1 MWHDLEEF
9 RNLYSQEKNSLLWIK
24 LEYLGKFVQNFDEI
38 CDSTVVEAHRLLVA
52 GPQSGEETWH
62 TINLT
67 IQIRYAAYALGRLRN
82 GSLDSGLLTNNN
94 GKNEELFSTLITQE
108 RLLSKDLAQGNTV
121 KAEENRRKLIE
132 LYDAFPIALKKVLH
146 RLGLDEAIG
155 ILVTLPLHRAVR
167 LKDTQTLKDFLRCG
181 GSSYSV
187 DYIGRTALHV
197 AAENNA
203 IQMVNVLQSPST
215 DMSDID
221 QLDIFGRSPLYLSIQ
236 AGHTELVRKL
246 LSLGGKDQREDIELR
261 GLYTL
266 AAESG
271 NVALVRILL
280 LAFGGLGMAPDSVK
294 SAGLIAAASSGDLET
309 VQLFVAA
316 NADLDSTAGGD
327 LGALDVAI
335 KAGHYEIASFLL
347 SVNTKIDAPRDRRV
361 MAPIHHAIERGNREI
376 FDLLLKAG
384 ADINASFER
393 AVEEDVGYR
402 TPRMTTAV
410 EFASEIGNLHALR
423 QLLKLPELAVN
434 RELRAHERSPL
445 ELAAKKGHGSAV
457 DLLLSHG
464 ADVNI
469 SYRRPRNTTPLL
481 EAVSGGYLSITKA
494 LIEAG
499 AEVNALYSQDEG
511 YYKTMSRASA
521 LAGTAAQSRLSNRTE
536 AIEEQVESKS
546 GDEGEESDEEELEDG
561 GEFLERS
568 VEDTALQLAARLGN
582 IEIIQILLETGANV
596 DAPPQRY
603 GGTALQYAASRG
615 HTEIVQLLLDAG
627 AAVEVERGRMT
638 ALQRAAKG
646 GHCWIVELLL
656 KRKAQVDARSRSNAE
671 GTPLQ
676 LAAKGGHL
684 RTVRLLLDWHAEIN
698 CQSPGLYDTPLQA
711 AVRRQHIDVVR
722 TLLVAGADPNAPPGT
737 HGSTALGC
745 ALANGNLEITRR
757 LLIAGARTDL
767 ACRSGPS
774 QCTALQKASQLGHI
788 DIACLLL
795 QRGADPNG
803 PVLNDNGLTTLQC
816 AVQFGSLELASI
828 LLKAGADVNGQLS
841 PNGMSAL
848 SYSLQKS
855 HQNIARLLI
864 DAGAEVNA
872 TSESHLYYATALQI
886 AAKNGLCES
895 VDRLVY
901 AGANVNAITKGGGTA
916 LSIATQNNRSDVVY
930 LLLKAN
936 ADVNI
941 GHPLERAVQ
950 TNQTAVVKLLL
961 GKGAD
966 VNSVSD
972 IGFDTSGYSSP
983 MESAVLNGSLNVMQL
998 LLDAGTDSEIL
1009 GYSLSIAAENN
1020 YLEKLR
1026 FLLAARA
1033 DPNVVYRGGKG
1044 ALYKAA
1050 SRGHLEVIRFLLGAG
1065 ADPNIVHRGGESA
1078 LHEAASRGH
1087 LEVIRFL
1094 LGAGADPNIVHRGG
1108 ESALHEAAS
1117 RGHLEVIRFLL
1128 DAGADPNVV
1137 YRGGQGALYK
1147 AASRGHLKIV
1157 RLLLGAGADPNL
1169 KNIYGENALTDAVQG
1184 GNLDIVR
1191 LLLGAGAD
1199 PNLKSTYGE
1208 NALGDAVQG
1217 GNLDI
1222 VRSLL
1227 LAGADANSK
1236 ITFLMSGMTAL
1247 HIAAEKGRSEMVQL
1261 LLIAGADR
1269 HATTTRPWSRR
1280 GTAQSALDLAI
1291 LSGSLETVQI
1301 LRDADRTMPQGPSHK
1316 RKRVETQD

>member
-24 LEYLGKFVQNFDEI
+24 FEDLGTFVQSFDEI
-38 CDSTVVEAHRLLVA
+38 CDSTVVEAHRLLVD

-62 TINLT
+62 TIVLKN
-67 IQIRYAAYALGRLRN
+67 QIRNAAYALGRLRN
-82 GSLDSGLLTNNN
+82 GSLDSEFLTNIY
-94 GKNEELFSTLITQE
+94 GKNDDLFSTLISQE
-108 RLLSKDLAQGNTV
+108 RLLSKDLAQGNTA
-121 KAEENRRKLIE
+121 KTEENRRKLIE
-132 LYDAFPIALKKVLH
+132 LYNAFPIALKKVLH

-167 LKDTQTLKDFLRCG
+167 LKDAQTLRGFLRCG
-181 GSSYSV
+181 GPSYPV

-203 IQMVNVLQSPST
+203 IQMINVLHSPST
-215 DMSDID
+215 DLSDLD

-236 AGHTELVRKL
+236 AGHTELLRKF
-246 LSLGGKDQREDIELR
+246 LSLGRKDQREDIELR
-261 GLYTL
+261 RLYVL

-280 LAFGGLGMAPDSVK
+280 LAFGDLGMAPDSVK

-393 AVEEDVGYR
+393 AVEEDGGYR

-434 RELRAHERSPL
+434 RKLRAHERSPL
-445 ELAAKKGHGSAV
+445 ELAAKKGHGSVV

-536 AIEEQVESKS
+536 VIEEQVESKS

-582 IEIIQILLETGANV
+582 IEIIQILLEIGANV

-627 AAVEVERGRMT
+627 AAVEAKRGRMT
-638 ALQRAAKG
+638 ALQGAAKG

-656 KRKAQVDARSRSNAE
+656 KRKAEVDARSRSTAE

-698 CQSPGLYDTPLQA
+698 CQSPGLYATPLQA
-711 AVRRQHIDVVR
+711 AACQGSLEVVRLLLETGATVDAHPGKLPWSKELTALQTAVRRQHIDVVR
-722 TLLVAGADPNAPPGT
+722 ILLVAGADPNAPPGT
-737 HGSTALGC
+737 YGFTALGC
-745 ALANGNLEITRR
+745 AVANGNLE
-757 LLIAGARTDL
+757 
-767 ACRSGPS
+767 
-774 QCTALQKASQLGHI
+774 
-788 DIACLLL
+788 
-795 QRGADPNG
+795 
-803 PVLNDNGLTTLQC
+803 LT
-816 AVQFGSLELASI
+816 SI
-828 LLKAGADVNGQLS
+828 LLEAGADVNGQPS
-841 PNGMSAL
+841 PNRMSAL

-864 DAGAEVNA
+864 DAGADVNA
-872 TSESHLYYATALQI
+872 TSEPHHHYATALQI

-901 AGANVNAITKGGGTA
+901 AGANVNAITEDGETA
-916 LSIATQNNRSDVVY
+916 LCIATRNNRSDVVY
-930 LLLKAN
+930 RLLKAN

-950 TNQTAVVKLLL
+950 TNQTAIVKSLL

-966 VNSVSD
+966 VNSVRGL
-972 IGFDTSGYSSP
+972 GFDISGYSSP
-983 MESAVLNGSLNVMQL
+983 MESAVLHGSLDVMQL

-1009 GYSLSIAAENN
+1009 GYSLPIAAENN

-1033 DPNVVYRGGKG
+1033 DPNVVNRGGKG

-1050 SRGHLEVIRFLLGAG
+1050 SRGH
-1065 ADPNIVHRGGESA
+1065 P
-1078 LHEAASRGH
+1078 
-1087 LEVIRFL
+1087 EVIRFL

-1137 YRGGQGALYK
+1137 YRGGKGALHE
-1147 AASRGHLKIV
+1147 AAWSGHLKIV

-1222 VRSLL
+1222 LRSLL

-1236 ITFLMSGMTAL
+1236 PTFLMPGNNAL
-1247 HIAAEKGRSEMVQL
+1247 QFAATNGQSQMVQL
-1261 LLIAGADR
+1261 LLIAGVDR
-1269 HATTTRPWSRR
+1269 HTTTHGHWSPWD
-1280 GTAQSALDLAI
+1280 TAQSALDLAI
-1291 LSGSLETVQI
+1291 LSGSSETIQI

>member
-1 MWHDLEEF
+1 LWHDLEEF

-24 LEYLGKFVQNFDEI
+24 LEYLGKFVQSFDEI

-67 IQIRYAAYALGRLRN
+67 IPIRYAAYALGRLRN

-146 RLGLDEAIG
+146 RLGLDEATG

-203 IQMVNVLQSPST
+203 IQMVNVLHSQST
-215 DMSDID
+215 DMSEID

-327 LGALDVAI
+327 LGALDVAV

-384 ADINASFER
+384 TDINASFER
-393 AVEEDVGYR
+393 TVEEHVGYP
-402 TPRMTTAV
+402 TTRMTTAV
-410 EFASEIGNLHALR
+410 EFASEIGNLHALG
-423 QLLKLPELAVN
+423 QLLKFPELAVN
-434 RELRAHERSPL
+434 RILRGHERSPL

-469 SYRRPRNTTPLL
+469 SYRRPRDTTPLL
-481 EAVSGGYLSITKA
+481 EAVSGGYLSTTKA

-511 YYKTMSRASA
+511 YYKTISRASA
-521 LAGTAAQSRLSNRTE
+521 LARTAAQSRLSNRTE

-615 HTEIVQLLLDAG
+615 DTEIVQLLLDAG
-627 AAVEVERGRMT
+627 AAVEAECGRMT
-638 ALQRAAKG
+638 ALQGAAKG

-656 KRKAQVDARSRSNAE
+656 KRKAEVDARSRSTAE

-676 LAAKGGHL
+676 LAAEGGHL
-684 RTVRLLLDWHAEIN
+684 RTVRLLLNWHAEIN
-698 CQSPGLYDTPLQA
+698 CQSPGLYATPLQAAAYQGSLEVVRLLLETGATVDAHPGKVSWCTALQA

-722 TLLVAGADPNAPPGT
+722 ILLVAGADPNAPPGT
-737 HGSTALGC
+737 YGSTALGC
-745 ALANGNLEITRR
+745 AVAIGNLEITRR
-757 LLIAGARTDL
+757 LLIAGARADL
-767 ACRSGPS
+767 AYRSGPS
-774 QCTALQKASQLGHI
+774 QCTALQKASQHGHI

-795 QRGADPNG
+795 QSGADPNV
-803 PVLNDNGLTTLQC
+803 PVLNDTGLTTLQS
-816 AVQFGSLELASI
+816 AAQFGSLELTSI
-828 LLKAGADVNGQLS
+828 LLEAGADVNGQPS

-864 DAGAEVNA
+864 DAGADVNA
-872 TSESHLYYATALQI
+872 TSESHHYYATALQI

-901 AGANVNAITKGGGTA
+901 AGANVNAITEDGETA
-916 LSIATQNNRSDVVY
+916 LSIATQNNRSDIVY
-930 LLLKAN
+930 LLLKENAN
-936 ADVNI
+936 VNI

-950 TNQTAVVKLLL
+950 TNQTAIVKLLL

-972 IGFDTSGYSSP
+972 LGFDICGYSSP
-983 MESAVLNGSLNVMQL
+983 MESAVLHGSMDVMQL

-1009 GYSLSIAAENN
+1009 GYSLSIAAGNN

-1033 DPNVVYRGGKG
+1033 DPNVINRGGKG
-1044 ALYKAA
+1044 
-1050 SRGHLEVIRFLLGAG
+1050 
-1065 ADPNIVHRGGESA
+1065 A

-1094 LGAGADPNIVHRGG
+1094 LGAGADPNVVNRGG
-1108 ESALHEAAS
+1108 KGALHKAAY
-1117 RGHLEVIRFLL
+1117 RGHLEIIRLL
-1128 DAGADPNVV
+1128 LGAGADPNIVD
-1137 YRGGQGALYK
+1137 RGGEGALHA
-1147 AASRGHLKIV
+1147 AASLGHLKIV

-1169 KNIYGENALTDAVQG
+1169 KN
-1184 GNLDIVR
+1184 
-1191 LLLGAGAD
+1191 
-1199 PNLKSTYGE
+1199 TYGE
-1208 NALGDAVQG
+1208 NALADAVYG
-1217 GNLDI
+1217 DNLDI

-1227 LAGADANSK
+1227 LAGADANSEL
-1236 ITFLMSGMTAL
+1236 TFLRDGKNAL
-1247 HIAAEKGRSEMVQL
+1247 QFAATVGRSQMVQL

-1269 HATTTRPWSRR
+1269 HATTTHHI
-1280 GTAQSALDLAI
+1280 GTKHRALDLAI
-1291 LSGSLETVQI
+1291 LSGSSETIQI

>member
-1 MWHDLEEF
+1 LWHDLEEF

-24 LEYLGKFVQNFDEI
+24 LEYLGKFVQSFDEI

-94 GKNEELFSTLITQE
+94 GKNEGLFSTLITQE

-203 IQMVNVLQSPST
+203 IQMVNVLHSPST

-327 LGALDVAI
+327 LGALDVAV

-384 ADINASFER
+384 TDINASFER
-393 AVEEDVGYR
+393 TVEEHVGYP
-402 TPRMTTAV
+402 TTRMTTAV

-423 QLLKLPELAVN
+423 QLLKFPELAVN
-434 RELRAHERSPL
+434 RILRGHERSPL

-469 SYRRPRNTTPLL
+469 SYRRPRDTTPLL
-481 EAVSGGYLSITKA
+481 EAVSGGYLSTTKA

-511 YYKTMSRASA
+511 YYKTISRASA

-582 IEIIQILLETGANV
+582 IEIIQILLENGANV

-603 GGTALQYAASRG
+603 GGTALQYAASRDR
-615 HTEIVQLLLDAG
+615 EIVQLLLDTG
-627 AAVEVERGRMT
+627 AAVEAKCGRMT
-638 ALQRAAKG
+638 ALQGAAKG
-646 GHCWIVELLL
+646 GHCWIVESLL
-656 KRKAQVDARSRSNAE
+656 KRKAEVDARSSSTAE
-671 GTPLQ
+671 GTPLL

-711 AVRRQHIDVVR
+711 AVRRQHIDMVR

-745 ALANGNLEITRR
+745 AVANGNLEITRR

-767 ACRSGPS
+767 ACRSGSS

-803 PVLNDNGLTTLQC
+803 PVLDDNGLTTLQC
-816 AVQFGSLELASI
+816 AVQFGSLELTSI
-828 LLKAGADVNGQLS
+828 LLEAGADVNGQPS

-855 HQNIARLLI
+855 HQNITRLLI
-864 DAGAEVNA
+864 DAGADVNA
-872 TSESHLYYATALQI
+872 TSDSHHYCATALQI
-886 AAKNGLCES
+886 AANNGLCES

-901 AGANVNAITKGGGTA
+901 AGANVNAITEDGETA

-972 IGFDTSGYSSP
+972 LGFDICGYSSP
-983 MESAVLNGSLNVMQL
+983 MESAVLHGSLDVMQL
-998 LLDAGTDSEIL
+998 LLDAGTGSEIL
-1009 GYSLSIAAENN
+1009 GYSLSIAAEKN

-1026 FLLAARA
+1026 FLSAARA
-1033 DPNVVYRGGKG
+1033 DPNVVNRGGKG

-1050 SRGHLEVIRFLLGAG
+1050 SRGQLEVIRFLLGVG
-1065 ADPNIVHRGGESA
+1065 ADPNIVHRGGVGA
-1078 LHEAASRGH
+1078 LHEAAWS
-1087 LEVIRFL
+1087 
-1094 LGAGADPNIVHRGG
+1094 
-1108 ESALHEAAS
+1108 
-1117 RGHLEVIRFLL
+1117 
-1128 DAGADPNVV
+1128 
-1137 YRGGQGALYK
+1137 
-1147 AASRGHLKIV
+1147 GHLKIV

-1184 GNLDIVR
+1184 GNLDI
-1191 LLLGAGAD
+1191 L
-1199 PNLKSTYGE
+1199 
-1208 NALGDAVQG
+1208 
-1217 GNLDI
+1217 
-1222 VRSLL
+1222 RSLL
-1227 LAGADANSK
+1227 LAGVDANFK
-1236 ITFLMSGMTAL
+1236 LTFLMSGMTAL

-1269 HATTTRPWSRR
+1269 HATTIHHN
-1280 GTAQSALDLAI
+1280 GTKQRALDLAI
-1291 LSGSLETVQI
+1291 LSGSSETIQI

>member
-1 MWHDLEEF
+1 LWHDLEEF

-24 LEYLGKFVQNFDEI
+24 LEYLGKFVQSFDEI
-38 CDSTVVEAHRLLVA
+38 CDSTVVEAQRLLVA

-62 TINLT
+62 TINLKT
-67 IQIRYAAYALGRLRN
+67 QIRYATYALGRLRN
-82 GSLDSGLLTNNN
+82 GSLDSELLTNNN
-94 GKNEELFSTLITQE
+94 GKNEELFSTLIPQE

-121 KAEENRRKLIE
+121 KAKENRRKLIE
-132 LYDAFPIALKKVLH
+132 LYNAFPIALKKVLH

-167 LKDTQTLKDFLRCG
+167 LKDSQILKDFLRCG

-187 DYIGRTALHV
+187 DFIGRTALHV
-197 AAENNA
+197 AAENNV
-203 IQMVNVLQSPST
+203 IQMVNVLHSPST

-236 AGHTELVRKL
+236 AGHTELVRRL

-280 LAFGGLGMAPDSVK
+280 LAFGGLGMALDSVK

-376 FDLLLKAG
+376 FDILLKAG

-393 AVEEDVGYR
+393 TVKEHVGYP
-402 TPRMTTAV
+402 TTRMTTVV

-434 RELRAHERSPL
+434 RILRGHERSPL

-511 YYKTMSRASA
+511 YYKTISRASA

-615 HTEIVQLLLDAG
+615 DTEIVQLLLDAG
-627 AAVEVERGRMT
+627 AAVEAERGRMT
-638 ALQRAAKG
+638 ALQGAAKG

-656 KRKAQVDARSRSNAE
+656 KRKAKVDARSRSTAK
-671 GTPLQ
+671 GSPLQ

-684 RTVRLLLDWHAEIN
+684 RTVRLLLNWHAEIN
-698 CQSPGLYDTPLQA
+698 CQSPGLYATPLQAAAYQGSLEVVRLLLETGATVDAHPGKLSWSEELTALQA

-722 TLLVAGADPNAPPGT
+722 ILLVAGADPNAPPGT
-737 HGSTALGC
+737 YGSTALGC
-745 ALANGNLEITRR
+745 AVANGNLE
-757 LLIAGARTDL
+757 
-767 ACRSGPS
+767 
-774 QCTALQKASQLGHI
+774 
-788 DIACLLL
+788 
-795 QRGADPNG
+795 
-803 PVLNDNGLTTLQC
+803 LT
-816 AVQFGSLELASI
+816 SI
-828 LLKAGADVNGQLS
+828 LLEAGADVNGQPS

-855 HQNIARLLI
+855 HQNITGLLI
-864 DAGAEVNA
+864 DAGADVNA
-872 TSESHLYYATALQI
+872 TSEAHHYRATALHI
-886 AAKNGLCES
+886 AANNGLCES

-901 AGANVNAITKGGGTA
+901 AGANVNAITEDGETA

-972 IGFDTSGYSSP
+972 IGFDISGYSSP
-983 MESAVLNGSLNVMQL
+983 MESAVLHGSLNVMQL

-1009 GYSLSIAAENN
+1009 GHSLSIAAENN

-1033 DPNVVYRGGKG
+1033 DPNVVYRDGKG

-1094 LGAGADPNIVHRGG
+1094 LDAGADPNIV
-1108 ESALHEAAS
+1108 
-1117 RGHLEVIRFLL
+1117 
-1128 DAGADPNVV
+1128 
-1137 YRGGQGALYK
+1137 RGGQGALYK

-1184 GNLDIVR
+1184 GNLDI
-1191 LLLGAGAD
+1191 L
-1199 PNLKSTYGE
+1199 
-1208 NALGDAVQG
+1208 
-1217 GNLDI
+1217 
-1222 VRSLL
+1222 RSLL

-1236 ITFLMSGMTAL
+1236 LTFLMCEMTAL
-1247 HIAAEKGRSEMVQL
+1247 HIAAEKGLSEMVQL

-1269 HATTTRPWSRR
+1269 HATTTHPWGRW
-1280 GTAQSALDLAI
+1280 GTAQRALDLAI
-1291 LSGSLETVQI
+1291 LSGSSETIQI